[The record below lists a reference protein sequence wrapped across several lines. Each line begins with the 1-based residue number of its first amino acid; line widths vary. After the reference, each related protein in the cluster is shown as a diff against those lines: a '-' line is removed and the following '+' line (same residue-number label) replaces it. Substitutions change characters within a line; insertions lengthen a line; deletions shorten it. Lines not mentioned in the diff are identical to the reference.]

1 MGAVAATFL
10 LARCGHSGP
19 SGTSPIVA
27 AIDPNHGPAGG
38 GTAVHITGDHFAAGA
53 IVNIGGSLATDV
65 IVESSTSITAKT
77 GIRIPG
83 ASDVIVNLGGRTG
96 SLPGGFTYEAD
107 TSPTISSVVAQGTRP
122 HEPKNFAD
130 LDEEIAVTASVADP
144 DTPADR
150 LTFEWKADEGTING
164 SGATVTWRAPADAAT
179 PKSVTLTVNVS
190 DPGSNR
196 TTGTVNVSLHNSTK
210 EVGDLARQFLLD
222 FSDSK
227 NDPAFV
233 VRNFTKSPRCEA
245 DRDEEFSEIDT
256 NRKTYQIV
264 GSAIGPA
271 SVNLQFAGLPCNYRP
286 RDGDACAVVPSRW
299 DSVCVPGATCTP
311 GRTQGVDYVTAVF
324 EDPQWR
330 LCASYFRA
338 DGSVQRGFIR

>member
-1 MGAVAATFL
+1 VGAAAATLL

-19 SGTSPIVA
+19 SGTSPVVA

-53 IVNIGGSLATDV
+53 VVSIGGSLATDV

-107 TSPTISSVVAQGTRP
+107 TSPTISSVIAQGTRP

-150 LTFEWKADEGTING
+150 LTFEWKADEGTISG

-196 TTGTVNVSLHNSTK
+196 TTGTVNVSLHNSKK

-245 DRDEEFSEIDT
+245 DRDEEFNEIDT
-256 NRKTYQIV
+256 NRKTFQIV

-338 DGSVQRGFIR
+338 DGSVQRGFIK